1 MSKLSSACEQA
12 RADNKPVLIIE
23 QIPYAKLLGIEAL
36 NMGEEL
42 FFVLPPANSN
52 VGNPTLPALHGGAL
66 GGFLELSASMHLMM
80 NLPTQVIPKVV
91 DISVDFV
98 RPGRMENLYSLCT
111 VVRQGRKL
119 VNVSVNC
126 WHKHRDESVATARAH
141 FLVD

>member
-1 MSKLSSACEQA
+1 MSKISTACEQA
-12 RADNKPVLIIE
+12 RANNTPELIIE
-23 QIPYAKLLGIEAL
+23 EIPYAKLLGVKTL
-36 NMGEEL
+36 SVGEEL

-52 VGNPTLPALHGGAL
+52 VGNPTLPAIHGGAL
-66 GGFLELSASMHLMM
+66 GGFLELSACIHLMM
-80 NLPTQVIPKVV
+80 NLTTQVTPRVV

-98 RPGRMENLYSLCT
+98 RPGRMENLYAACT

-126 WHKHRDESVATARAH
+126 WHKTRSESVATARAH